1 MTQITEVCHY
11 AILTHCEHTC
21 DQDLRNSEAV
31 SSNSHRLGVPR
42 SECRTAPKNLFSS
55 LQMDFHQQC

>member
-42 SECRTAPKNLFSS
+42 SECRTDTKKLF
-55 LQMDFHQQC
+55 